1 MLLSKL
7 SISSFEE
14 NEFLLLD
21 GILEDGTILDQESCQ
36 KIMRLFANKYRVCTV
51 KENDELLKNHQLHID
66 SIVKTIS
73 EKNADMF
80 AKESLEIN
88 RWAEDMTGSLQLKA
102 NILREKRKEKQRLLD
117 YAITSAEQ
125 EELEKE
131 ISDLTKKIKN
141 MWLELS
147 DAEESVEEKRRN
159 MISKLK
165 KEQMKTTTIN
175 KIFAIEFKVV

>member
-1 MLLSKL
+1 MK
-7 SISSFEE
+7 
-14 NEFLLLD
+14 
-21 GILEDGTILDQESCQ
+21 
-36 KIMRLFANKYRVCTV
+36 R
-51 KENDELLKNHQLHID
+51 
-66 SIVKTIS
+66 
-73 EKNADMF
+73 
-80 AKESLEIN
+80 
-88 RWAEDMTGSLQLKA
+88 
-102 NILREKRKEKQRLLD
+102 REKRKEKQRLLD

-125 EELEKE
+125 EQLEQE

>member
-1 MLLSKL
+1 
-7 SISSFEE
+7 
-14 NEFLLLD
+14 
-21 GILEDGTILDQESCQ
+21 
-36 KIMRLFANKYRVCTV
+36 MRLFANKYSLCTI
-51 KENDELLKNHQLHID
+51 KENEELSKNHQLHID
-66 SIVKTIS
+66 SIVKTTS

-88 RWAEDMTGSLQLKA
+88 RWAEDMTGSIQLKA

-165 KEQMKTTTIN
+165 SLESESCYIIM
-175 KIFAIEFKVV
+175 IELIMVVVI

>member
-1 MLLSKL
+1 
-7 SISSFEE
+7 
-14 NEFLLLD
+14 
-21 GILEDGTILDQESCQ
+21 
-36 KIMRLFANKYRVCTV
+36 
-51 KENDELLKNHQLHID
+51 
-66 SIVKTIS
+66 
-73 EKNADMF
+73 
-80 AKESLEIN
+80 
-88 RWAEDMTGSLQLKA
+88 MTGSLQLKA

-131 ISDLTKKIKN
+131 ISDLTRKIKN

>member
-1 MLLSKL
+1 
-7 SISSFEE
+7 
-14 NEFLLLD
+14 
-21 GILEDGTILDQESCQ
+21 
-36 KIMRLFANKYRVCTV
+36 
-51 KENDELLKNHQLHID
+51 
-66 SIVKTIS
+66 
-73 EKNADMF
+73 
-80 AKESLEIN
+80 
-88 RWAEDMTGSLQLKA
+88 MTGSIQLKA

-165 KEQMKTTTIN
+165 KEQIKTTTIN